1 MRARNLIL
9 LFLLLVAL
17 VLIPFAVFHEQI
29 DAWTSDLLRQPHGS
43 AAWLAGLIIV
53 LLAVDIL
60 LPVPS
65 SVLSTGAGYL
75 LGFVPGLLV
84 SFIGMTL
91 GILLGYWLGQRA
103 QRVLPWLDA
112 ATTEWLERFFRRRGH
127 WAIALARP
135 VPVLAETSVVFA
147 GMSRMPALAFLSV
160 AAAANLGISLAYAG
174 IGAYAFSA
182 NSFLWA
188 FLGAIAIPLGWA
200 LVQVGKRVVARRRE
214 RQHS

>member
-1 MRARNLIL
+1 MRVRNLL
-9 LFLLLVAL
+9 RLSGVLLVL
-17 VLIPFAVFHEQI
+17 VLLPFVALHEPI
-29 DAWTSDLLRQPHGS
+29 DAWATAFVQQPRV
-43 AAWLAGLIIV
+43 ATAWLALVVV
-53 LLAVDIL
+53 LLLSFDIL

-65 SVLSTGAGYL
+65 SVVSTGAGYL
-75 LGFVPGLLV
+75 LGFVPGLMV

-91 GILLGYWLGQRA
+91 GILLGYWLGRHA
-103 QRVLPWLDA
+103 HRVFPWLDA
-112 ATTEWLERFFRRRGH
+112 ATTDWLERFFRRRGH

-147 GMSRMPALAFLSV
+147 GMSRMPPRAFLAV

-174 IGAYAFSA
+174 IGAYAFSV

-200 LVQVGKRVVARRRE
+200 VVRLGKRLVE
-214 RQHS
+214 